1 MTVYLTLISGSNL
14 ILHLVSDFARGL
26 GCIVEEVPEQPHR
39 GIRIEVP
46 DAGHSLVELLTHVA
60 LSATKAGIEVSEPLC
75 QLTYR
80 HAGASAEVRLAVRIA
95 EFSIEA
101 AAAPSVS
108 RVPKI

>member
-1 MTVYLTLISGSNL
+1 MTVYLTLISGNDL

-26 GCIVEEVPEQPHR
+26 GCAVDVVPEHPAR

-46 DAGHSLVELLTHVA
+46 DAGQGLV
-60 LSATKAGIEVSEPLC
+60 EPLC

-80 HAGASAEVRLAVRIA
+80 HAGACAEVRLAVRIA

-101 AAAPSVS
+101 ASVS
-108 RVPKI
+108 NASRAPMV

>member
-1 MTVYLTLISGSNL
+1 MTVYLTLISGSDL

-26 GCIVEEVPEQPHR
+26 GSAVDVVPEHQAR

-46 DAGHSLVELLTHVA
+46 DAGHGLVELLTHVA
-60 LSATKAGIEVSEPLC
+60 LSATKAGIDPGEPLC

-101 AAAPSVS
+101 ASGSHASRAPMV
-108 RVPKI
+108 

>member
-1 MTVYLTLISGSNL
+1 MTVHLTLISSSNL

-26 GCIVEEVPEQPHR
+26 GCPVDMLPEQPHR

-46 DAGHSLVELLTHVA
+46 DAGHPLIELLTHVA
-60 LSATKAGIEVSEPLC
+60 LSATKAGVDPGEPLC

-95 EFSIEA
+95 EFSIDA
-101 AAAPSVS
+101 TAPTA
-108 RVPKI
+108 

>member
-26 GCIVEEVPEQPHR
+26 GCTVDVLSEPPHH

-46 DAGHSLVELLTHVA
+46 DTGHTLVELLTHVA
-60 LSATKAGIEVSEPLC
+60 LSATKAGVDPGEPLC
-75 QLTYR
+75 QLTQR

-95 EFSIEA
+95 EFSIDA
-101 AAAPSVS
+101 SAAPTA
-108 RVPKI
+108 